1 MIKNKA
7 EISLK
12 RCVHITFVLLQG
24 CIDEANEELRS
35 VILRIW
41 KRTQLKLLDEIVP
54 PAGSK
59 LRLPLS
65 SYMASL

>member
-1 MIKNKA
+1 MKTKCEFHLNVEFFA
-7 EISLK
+7 
-12 RCVHITFVLLQG
+12 RVVLLAG

-41 KRTQLKLLDEIVP
+41 KRTPLKLLDEIVP

-59 LRLPLS
+59 
-65 SYMASL
+65 

>member
-1 MIKNKA
+1 MFKWMKTKCEFHLNVEFFA
-7 EISLK
+7 
-12 RCVHITFVLLQG
+12 RVVLLAG

-41 KRTQLKLLDEIVP
+41 KRTPLKLLDEIVP

-59 LRLPLS
+59 
-65 SYMASL
+65 

>member
-1 MIKNKA
+1 VFL
-7 EISLK
+7 E
-12 RCVHITFVLLQG
+12 G

-59 LRLPLS
+59 
-65 SYMASL
+65 Y